1 MTGTRM
7 NRLRRRL
14 LAPAVFAVGAGL
26 ATFCSAAVAPASAAP
41 DFTLRSSLGQ
51 NLRLHEQRGQ
61 VVMVNFWA
69 SWCGPCKVE
78 LPHLNKLYDRYR
90 GSGFVLLGVNI
101 DEDPRLAASIA
112 QRMGLNF
119 PILLDSD
126 KAVAKRYDLGTMPST
141 VIIDRDGRVRQIHLG
156 YRDGLEATYEK
167 QVRDLLKE

>member
-1 MTGTRM
+1 M
-7 NRLRRRL
+7 NRLRRSL
-14 LAPAVFAVGAGL
+14 FAPALLAVGACL
-26 ATFCSAAVAPASAAP
+26 ATFCSAAVAPLSTAP

-51 NLRLHEQRGQ
+51 NLRLLEQRGQ
-61 VVMVNFWA
+61 IVMVNFWA

-78 LPHLNKLYDRYR
+78 LPHLNKLYDKYR
-90 GSGFVLLGVNI
+90 ASGFVLLGVNI

-112 QRMGLNF
+112 QRMGLKF

-141 VIIDRDGRVRQIHLG
+141 VIIDRDGKVRQIHLG
-156 YRDGLEATYEK
+156 YRDGLELTYDK